1 MTVKLEETVREDTGS
16 FRVHASIYRDPEIF
30 NLEMERL
37 FHRSWVY
44 VGHEAEIAEPGD
56 YKTAY
61 IGRYPVIMSRDA
73 DGALHVL
80 LNRCMHRGAV
90 VCREERGRSNHFRCI
105 YHNWVYSSDGAL
117 VGAAQ
122 KSGYPDDFDRD
133 ALGLVA
139 APRVSSYRGLVFASF
154 NADVEPLDE
163 RLADVRRYIDAW
175 ANRSPLGRIS
185 VPRGAHR
192 YEYPGNWKLQLDNGI
207 DGYHGNYVH
216 ESFTKIL
223 ERSGERSRK
232 DVTRA
237 RNTVSEGN
245 HAKGLSRGDAL
256 LERRFGMLG
265 TLDLR
270 DDQEY
275 VSALR
280 EAHGDEAVE
289 DILTQRNILVFP
301 NLYLFESHIRV
312 IRPVRHDLTYV
323 DNYPTWL
330 EGVDERINTARLR
343 EHERFFGPASFGATD
358 DLEIFV
364 QVQTGLAAEDAEWF
378 DLSRGMHREEI
389 RDGEHVGHSTDES
402 TQRAVYREWFRAM
415 TRGAV

>member
-1 MTVKLEETVREDTGS
+1 MRIELEQTVQESERG
-16 FRVHASIYRDPEIF
+16 FRVHASIYSDPEIF
-30 NLEMERL
+30 ELEMERL
-37 FHRSWVY
+37 FHDNWVY
-44 VGHEAEIAEPGD
+44 IGHESEIAEPGD

-61 IGRYPVIMSRDA
+61 VGRYPVILSRDGEG
-73 DGALHVL
+73 DIHVL

-90 VCREERGRSNHFRCI
+90 VCRDDRGRSNHFRCI
-105 YHNWVYSSDGAL
+105 YHNWVYENDGTL

-122 KSGYPDDFDRD
+122 KSGYDENFDRQ
-133 ALGLVA
+133 ALSLVA
-139 APRVSSYRGLVFASF
+139 APKVSSYRGLVFASF
-154 NADVEPLDE
+154 NQDVEELED
-163 RLADVRRYIDAW
+163 RLAGVKRYIDAW
-175 ANRSPLGRIS
+175 ANRSPAGRLT
-185 VPRGAHR
+185 VPRGSHR
-192 YEYPGNWKLQLDNGI
+192 YEYPGNWKMQLDNGI

-232 DVTRA
+232 EVTRA
-237 RNTVSEGN
+237 RNEVAEGN
-245 HAKGLSRGDAL
+245 HAKGLPRGDAL

-270 DDQEY
+270 ADERYQ
-275 VSALR
+275 SALV
-280 EAHGDEAVE
+280 EAHGEAAVD

-312 IRPVRHDLTYV
+312 IRPVRHDLTIV

-330 EGVDERINTARLR
+330 EGVADEVNTARLR

-364 QVQTGLAAEDAEWF
+364 QVQTGLAAEGAEWF
-378 DLSRGMHREEI
+378 DLSRGLHREEV
-389 RDGEHVGHSTDES
+389 RDGEHIGHSTDES
-402 TQRAVYREWFRAM
+402 TQRAVYREWLRGM
-415 TRGAV
+415 TRGS